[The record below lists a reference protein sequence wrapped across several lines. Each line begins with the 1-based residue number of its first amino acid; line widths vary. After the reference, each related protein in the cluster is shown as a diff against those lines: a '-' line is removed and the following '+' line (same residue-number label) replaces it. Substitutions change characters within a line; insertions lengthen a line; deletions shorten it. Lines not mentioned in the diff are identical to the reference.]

1 MTTFTSPFTGD
12 VVQPTDVS
20 YLSLPF
26 SANVSLTWPAYVAP
40 GGVDTAAARIIDCDP
55 SVGGLIVTLP
65 YGSQGAVGTDILF
78 RNVSAY
84 SLTIQDKDD
93 ANSVT
98 LAAGDARYF
107 YLVDNSTSAG
117 VYHNF
122 TYGTGTSAADAA
134 SLAGSGL
141 TTSSGQLATSY
152 GTVTTSAV
160 PTINNASRA
169 LSYIWTGGADTIT
182 LPTGASITPGWYI
195 MFRNNGSGAIAM
207 VPQGTSTLNG
217 AVTVTFNPG
226 DSGLIVFDYTTG
238 DFYTVGLANP
248 TSVIFTA
255 ATYDVDSIVGST
267 LSLVSSAPVI
277 QTYVALA
284 GTRTTT
290 LNVTLPAITQ
300 IYVLSNSTNQNGYN
314 VTFQVS
320 GSSQAAISFPAST
333 TAVVLS
339 DGNFLYVLTQTGTAT
354 YFVGDGSAA
363 APSFSFINDI
373 TTGLYL
379 ASSAQLGFT
388 AGGVNMMTINNS
400 NPLSPQITTPA
411 TFNAALIGGG
421 TF

>member
-26 SANVSLTWPAYVAP
+26 SADVSLTWPAYVAP
-40 GGVDTAAARIIDCDP
+40 GGADTAAARIIDCNP
-55 SVGGLIVTLP
+55 SAGSLIVTLP
-65 YGSQGAVGTDILF
+65 YGSQGSVGTDILF

-84 SLTIQDKDD
+84 SFTIQDKDN

-98 LAAGDARYF
+98 LAAGEARYF

-117 VYHNF
+117 VWHNF

-141 TTSSGQLATSY
+141 TTSSGKLATSY
-152 GTVTTSAV
+152 GIVTTAV
-160 PTINNASRA
+160 APTINNASRA
-169 LSYIWTGGADTIT
+169 LSYIWTGGADTVT
-182 LPTGASITPGWYI
+182 LPTAASITPGWYI
-195 MFRNNGSGAIAM
+195 LFRNSGTGAISM

-217 AVTVTFNPG
+217 SVTVTFNPG
-226 DSGLIVFDYTTG
+226 DSGMVVFDYVNG

-248 TSVIFTA
+248 TSATFTA
-255 ATYDVDSIVGST
+255 ATYDVDSIVGTT
-267 LSLVSSAPVI
+267 LSLVSFAPII

-284 GTRTTT
+284 GTRAVD
-290 LNVTLPAITQ
+290 LDVTLPAITQ
-300 IYVLSNSTNQNGYN
+300 IYILSNATNQNGYD

-320 GSSQAAISFPAST
+320 GSSQAPISLLSNT

-339 DGNFLYVLTQTGTAT
+339 DGNFLYILTQSGTAT
-354 YFVGDGSAA
+354 YFVTDGSAG
-363 APSFSFINDI
+363 APSFSFINDT
-373 TTGLYL
+373 TTGMYL
-379 ASSAQLGFT
+379 ASSAQLGLT
-388 AGGVNMMTINNS
+388 AGGVNMMTIDNS
-400 NPLSPQITTPA
+400 NPLSPQISTVA
-411 TFNAALIGGG
+411 TFNAGLIGGG

>member
-20 YLSLPF
+20 YLSLSF
-26 SANVSLTWPAYVAP
+26 SADVSLTWPSYVAP
-40 GGVDTAAARIIDCDP
+40 GGVDTAAARIIDCDQ
-55 SVGGLIVTLP
+55 SVDELIITLP
-65 YGSQGAVGTDILF
+65 YGDQGSVGTDILF

-84 SLTIQDKDD
+84 TLIIQDKDN

-117 VYHNF
+117 VWHNF

-141 TTSSGQLATSY
+141 TTSSGKLATSY
-152 GTVTTSAV
+152 GIVTTSVA

-169 LSYIWTGGADTIT
+169 LSYIWTGGADTVT
-182 LPTGASITPGWYI
+182 LPTAASITPGWYI
-195 MFRNNGSGAIAM
+195 LFRNSGTGAISM

-217 AVTVTFNPG
+217 SVTVTFNPG
-226 DSGLIVFDYTTG
+226 DSGMVVFDYVNG

-248 TSVIFTA
+248 TSATFTA
-255 ATYDVDSIVGST
+255 ATYDVDSIPGTT
-267 LSLVSSAPVI
+267 LSLVSFAPII

-284 GTRTTT
+284 GTRAVD
-290 LNVTLPAITQ
+290 LDVTLPAITQ
-300 IYVLSNSTNQNGYN
+300 IYILSNATNQNGYD

-320 GSSQAAISFPAST
+320 GSSQAPISLLSNT

-339 DGNFLYVLTQTGTAT
+339 DGNFLYILTQSGTAT
-354 YFVGDGSAA
+354 YFVTDGSAG
-363 APSFSFINDI
+363 APSFSFINDT
-373 TTGLYL
+373 TTGMYL
-379 ASSAQLGFT
+379 ASSAQLGLT
-388 AGGVNMMTINNS
+388 AGGVNMMTIDNS
-400 NPLSPQITTPA
+400 NPLSPQISTVA
-411 TFNAALIGGG
+411 TFNAGLIGGG

>member
-20 YLSLPF
+20 YLSLSF
-26 SANVSLTWPAYVAP
+26 SADVSLTWPAYVAP

-55 SVGGLIVTLP
+55 SAGSLIVTLP
-65 YGSQGAVGTDILF
+65 YGSQGSVGTDILF

-84 SLTIQDKDD
+84 SFTIQDKDN

-98 LAAGDARYF
+98 LAAGEARYF
-107 YLVDNSTSAG
+107 YLVENTTSAG
-117 VYHNF
+117 VWHNF

-141 TTSSGQLATSY
+141 TTSSGKLATSY
-152 GTVTTSAV
+152 GIVTTSVA

-169 LSYIWTGGADTIT
+169 LSYIWTGGADTVT
-182 LPTGASITPGWYI
+182 LPTAASITPGWYI
-195 MFRNNGSGAIAM
+195 LFRNSGTGAISM

-217 AVTVTFNPG
+217 SVTVTFNPG
-226 DSGLIVFDYTTG
+226 DSGMVVFDYVNG

-248 TSVIFTA
+248 TSATFTA
-255 ATYDVDSIVGST
+255 ATYDVDSIPGTT
-267 LSLVSSAPVI
+267 LSLVSFAPII

-284 GTRTTT
+284 GTRAVD
-290 LNVTLPAITQ
+290 LDVTLPAITQ
-300 IYVLSNSTNQNGYN
+300 IYILSNATNQNGYD

-320 GSSQAAISFPAST
+320 GSSQAPISLLSNT

-339 DGNFLYVLTQTGTAT
+339 DGNFLYILTQSGTAT
-354 YFVGDGSAA
+354 YFVANGSAG
-363 APSFSFINDI
+363 APSFSFINDT
-373 TTGLYL
+373 TTGMYL
-379 ASSAQLGFT
+379 ASSAQLGLT
-388 AGGVNMMTINNS
+388 AGGVNMMTIDNS
-400 NPLSPQITTPA
+400 NPLSPQISTVA

>member
-1 MTTFTSPFTGD
+1 MTTYTSPFTGD

-26 SANVSLTWPAYVAP
+26 SADVSLTWPTYVAP

-55 SVGGLIVTLP
+55 SAGSLIVTLP
-65 YGSQGAVGTDILF
+65 YGSQGSVGTDILF

-84 SLTIQDKDD
+84 SFTIQDKDN

-98 LAAGDARYF
+98 LAAGEARYF
-107 YLVDNSTSAG
+107 YLVENTTSAG
-117 VYHNF
+117 VWHNF

-152 GTVTTSAV
+152 GIVTTSVA

-182 LPTGASITPGWYI
+182 LPTAASITPGWYI
-195 MFRNNGSGAIAM
+195 LFRNSGSGAISM

-217 AVTVTFNPG
+217 SVTVTFNPG
-226 DSGLIVFDYTTG
+226 DSGMVVFDYTSG
-238 DFYTVGLANP
+238 NYYTVGLANP
-248 TSVIFTA
+248 TSATFTA

-267 LSLVSSAPVI
+267 LSLVSFAPII

-284 GTRTTT
+284 GTRAVD
-290 LNVTLPAITQ
+290 LDVTLPAITQ
-300 IYVLSNSTNQNGYN
+300 IYILSNATNQNGYD

-320 GSSQAAISFPAST
+320 GSSQAPISLLSNT

-339 DGNFLYVLTQTGTAT
+339 DGNFLYILTQSGTAT
-354 YFVGDGSAA
+354 YFVTDGSAG
-363 APSFSFINDI
+363 APSFSFINDT
-373 TTGLYL
+373 TTGMYL
-379 ASSAQLGFT
+379 ASSAQLGLT
-388 AGGVNMMTINNS
+388 AGGVNMMTIDNS
-400 NPLSPQITTPA
+400 NPLSPQISTVA
-411 TFNAALIGGG
+411 TFNAGLIGGG